1 MVRCGQNKEGTKKR
15 KRPMANIQNL
25 KPAKKGEPS
34 RNPKGRPKGS
44 RDRATIVRYW
54 LEVEQNVQNPLT
66 GITEKLDQTSFIV
79 LAQIKNARAGDL
91 GAFKELMDSAF
102 GKVVDKSSVLIDAEV
117 KTQNSPTKGKTR
129 AELRAYAQEKYGLN
143 PDTLFLK

>member
-1 MVRCGQNKEGTKKR
+1 
-15 KRPMANIQNL
+15 MANIQNL

-66 GITEKLDQTSFIV
+66 GITEKLDQTSVIV
-79 LAQIKNARAGDL
+79 LAQI
-91 GAFKELMDSAF
+91 
-102 GKVVDKSSVLIDAEV
+102 
-117 KTQNSPTKGKTR
+117 
-129 AELRAYAQEKYGLN
+129 
-143 PDTLFLK
+143 